1 MVATY
6 KITFN
11 NTYEIKYIHQ
21 VKSIMFTDDKV
32 TFVTYWGLEFLPLSE
47 ILTLEIVSVYSKPE
61 N

>member
-11 NTYEIKYIHQ
+11 NTEIKYIHQ
-21 VKSIMFTDDKV
+21 VKSIMFIDDKV
-32 TFVTYWGLEFLPLSE
+32 ALVTYWGLEFLPLSE